1 MNSRGVISFNK
12 DFLGGYRDIFGVT
25 IPYRDTN
32 PFLTPLWS
40 FPKAGQACFWQTG
53 NSNIID
59 KFNDLLETEGS
70 FREFLPSL
78 LFVATWK
85 EIQILSAVPDPH
97 KVSSLMNLHLGKD
110 RSHSCRHS
118 V

>member
-12 DFLGGYRDIFGVT
+12 EYVGGYRHVFSRLG
-25 IPYRDTN
+25 IPDTRFN
-32 PFLTPLWS
+32 ITFLTPLWS

-70 FREFLPSL
+70 FRDFLPSL
-78 LFVATWK
+78 LFVVTWK
-85 EIQILSAVPDPH
+85 EIQIHSDEPDPH
-97 KVSSLMNLHLGKD
+97 KVSSLD
-110 RSHSCRHS
+110 WPSCFLMVRQS
-118 V
+118 KFC